1 MFSNLTGDEI
11 VKIRMK
17 SVEKIYERGKKIIE
31 KGDAINSVYVVVSGS
46 VKEQYDDFYFIRGLG
61 NILNP
66 YDFTYN
72 EPSKCTIKAKTHT
85 KIMEV
90 KGEIILELLKSEP
103 EFKKKWYKSIF
114 IYSVRHKKGL

>member
-17 SVEKIYERGKKIIE
+17 SVEKTYEKGKKILE
-31 KGDAINSVYVVVSGS
+31 KGDSINSVYVVVSGS

-66 YDFTYN
+66 YDFTYS
-72 EPSKCTIKAKTHT
+72 EASKCTIKAKTQV
-85 KIMEV
+85 KIM
-90 KGEIILELLKSEP
+90 
-103 EFKKKWYKSIF
+103 
-114 IYSVRHKKGL
+114 

>member
-1 MFSNLTGDEI
+1 
-11 VKIRMK
+11 MK
-17 SVEKIYERGKKIIE
+17 SIEKKIE
-31 KGDAINSVYVVVSGS
+31 KGKNIVGKGESINSVYVVVSGC
-46 VKEQYDDFYFIRGLG
+46 VKEQYDDFYFMRGLG

-72 EPSKCTIKAKTHT
+72 EPSKCTIKAKTST

-103 EFKKKWYKSIF
+103 DFKKKWYKSIF
-114 IYSVRHKKGL
+114 IYSVRHKKNL

>member
-1 MFSNLTGDEI
+1 
-11 VKIRMK
+11 MK
-17 SVEKIYERGKKIIE
+17 SVEKIYERGKNIIK
-31 KGDAINSVYVVVSGS
+31 KGDEINSVYVVVSGS

-72 EPSKCTIKAKTHT
+72 EPSKSTIKAKTHT

-90 KGEIILELLKSEP
+90 QGEIIL
-103 EFKKKWYKSIF
+103 
-114 IYSVRHKKGL
+114 